1 MCKTAKGGGTMPNI
15 KSAKKRVRINEVK
28 TLRNKSTISELK
40 TDIKKAHI
48 AIDTGDTNM
57 DNAVKVAVKKIDKA
71 AGKGILN
78 KNNAARKKSALSRR
92 LNTAKAQ

>member
-1 MCKTAKGGGTMPNI
+1 MPNI
-15 KSAKKRVRINEVK
+15 KSAKKRVKTIEVK

-48 AIDTGDTNM
+48 AIDAGDTNM
-57 DNAVKVAVKKIDKA
+57 EDSVKVAVKKIDKA

-78 KNNAARKKSALSRR
+78 KNNAARKKSVLTRR
-92 LNTAKAQ
+92 LNAAKAQS